1 MLGQKK
7 KAKKRIKAHRKYGQ
21 ERGSSIK
28 LVIEAT
34 EAANTGTRVEMYVDI
49 NDGSNVGALKQRVS
63 DQMQYA
69 EVPEMI
75 VPVHK
80 LGFCFRG
87 RMMRDEFPLMSYHP
101 EDDQIIF
108 LRIGGYQGKGHA
120 DRFPFCSEPKP
131 EFEAMTLDE
140 IKQELRDR
148 GVYKRAMTH
157 EQLVELCRNDEQ
169 KSTRPLRLT
178 QSLIGASVSRDFHAR
193 RKITEAAHSKNR
205 RPLDLD
211 LAVYGDE
218 HGKLDVTSGLHGVFD
233 VRKELEILEQWKLCP
248 APVSKTRRRVFVS
261 ITHLD
266 RTLQEEMWKDSMDMR
281 NAIFFFDAERSWVFP
296 RQLTKETAKTASLG
310 TRSAQK
316 FNERYM
322 KFDDDFK
329 SLIIAKEEAGL
340 CFWFRPERSW
350 DKASKFFER
359 IKCPETGKN
368 YNPLQLNGPRWLSMA
383 GTNFWEGD
391 VHNDGRKTDPDCKP
405 RYMRSVTKVA
415 RCIAQRTFD
424 YSPVMELIYQ
434 SNRNLD
440 PCSEA
445 DQLPETKLTWSQ
457 KHGLS

>member
-1 MLGQKK
+1 MLQKK

-28 LVIEAT
+28 LIIEAT
-34 EAANTGTRVEMYVDI
+34 ESSNTGTRVEMYVDTH
-49 NDGSNVGALKQRVS
+49 DGSDVRALKQRVL
-63 DQMQYA
+63 DQMHYA
-69 EVPEMI
+69 EVPEM
-75 VPVHK
+75 VVGVDQ

-87 RMMRDEFPLMSYHP
+87 RMMRDDFPLMSYHP
-101 EDDQIIF
+101 EDSQVIF
-108 LRIGGYQGKGHA
+108 LRIEGFRNKGYAEK
-120 DRFPFCSEPKP
+120 FPFCSEPKP
-131 EFEAMTLDE
+131 EFEAMTLEE

-148 GVYKRAMTH
+148 GVFKRAMTH
-157 EQLVELCRNDEQ
+157 EQLVELCKNDEQ
-169 KSTRPLRLT
+169 KSTRPERLT
-178 QSLIGASVSRDFHAR
+178 GSLIAASVSRDFHAR
-193 RKITEAAHSKNR
+193 RKITEAAHSKNPR

-218 HGKLDVTSGLHGVFD
+218 HGRLDVTSGLHGVFD
-233 VRKELEILEQWKLCP
+233 VRKELAVLEQWRLCP
-248 APVSKTRRRVFVS
+248 APVTKARRRVFVS

-266 RTLQEEMWKDSMDMR
+266 RTLQEQMYKDSMDMR
-281 NAIFFFDAERSWVFP
+281 NAIFFFDAERNWVFP
-296 RQLTKETAKTASLG
+296 PTLTKETAKLASLG

-322 KFDDDFK
+322 KFEDDFK
-329 SLIIAKEEAGL
+329 ELIIAKEEAGL

-350 DKASKFFER
+350 DKASAFFQKL
-359 IKCPETGKN
+359 KCSETGKN
-368 YNPLQLNGPRWLSMA
+368 YNELQLNQPRWLSMA
-383 GTNFWEGD
+383 GSNMWEGD

-424 YSPVMELIYQ
+424 YLPVMELIYQ

-440 PCSEA
+440 PVAEC
-445 DQLPETKLTWSQ
+445 DQLPEVKLSWSQ